1 MVDLTKLKQKRAR
14 LEASLAAATTTLRD
28 AERRDDTRRKV
39 KAGAALLSAVRDG
52 AISDDVLPSLVGR
65 MMPRDAALFA
75 DLALLPELEESRS

>member
-39 KAGAALLSAVRDG
+39 VAGAALLSAVRDG
-52 AISDDVLPSLVGR
+52 AISDDVLPCV
-65 MMPRDAALFA
+65 
-75 DLALLPELEESRS
+75 